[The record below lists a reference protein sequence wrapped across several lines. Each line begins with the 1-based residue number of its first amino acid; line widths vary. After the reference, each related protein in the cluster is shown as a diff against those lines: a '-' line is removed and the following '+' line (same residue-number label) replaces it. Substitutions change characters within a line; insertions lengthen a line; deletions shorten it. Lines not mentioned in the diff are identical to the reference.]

1 MPESNKFAVSR
12 HGKKISNGASVL
24 RIAPF
29 EGGGNRFLLR
39 GFRCDD
45 RFIQAAFATIGHIA
59 VDDTAL
65 GCLVQSGGQVV
76 KLHLGCSGV
85 ATGDGGTKFLLTR
98 FDRGDDG
105 GIAGV
110 TLLALAGAFF
120 C

>member
-12 HGKKISNGASVL
+12 HGNKISNGASVL

-45 RFIQAAFATIGHIA
+45 RFIQAAFAAVGHIA

-65 GCLVQSGGQVV
+65 GCLVQSGGEVV
-76 KLHLGCSGV
+76 EFDLGRCRV
-85 ATGDGGTKFLLTR
+85 TA
-98 FDRGDDG
+98 GDDG
-105 GIAGV
+105 AKL
-110 TLLALAGAFF
+110 LLA
-120 C
+120 